1 MKRMIIAFAL
11 CLPSML
17 RAQQHKLEKIW
28 ETDTVAAG
36 GRVLLTDA
44 ARLMELKKK
53 AEQRDTAVLSLVSG
67 LQTQADKLLDMR
79 PVSVMDKASTPS
91 SGNKHDYMSQ
101 APYFWYDSSKPNGRP
116 YVNRDGQRN
125 PEIYTIT
132 DRRYIGELDN
142 ASRVLALAWYFTG
155 EEKYAVKAAALL
167 RHWFLNDSTRM
178 NPNLDYAQA
187 IPGVNDGR
195 SWGIIES
202 IALTGIADAAGLLEG
217 SRSWTNA
224 DAGALRQ
231 WYKQYLDWM
240 LTSKNGKEEHAAKNN
255 HGTWYLVQAADFAL
269 FTGDVGAARELTE
282 EGKLKMDG
290 QIEKDGKMPLELA
303 RTNALWYSTYN
314 LQAWFKLGILA
325 EKTGTDLWNYQN
337 KEGAGIQTA
346 LDWLRPYALGEKK
359 WDYQQIDGYK
369 KEDYYALLLQAA
381 TKYKESRYVEY
392 VRATGEKKNTIM
404 TALLYRE

>member
-1 MKRMIIAFAL
+1 
-11 CLPSML
+11 
-17 RAQQHKLEKIW
+17 
-28 ETDTVAAG
+28 
-36 GRVLLTDA
+36 
-44 ARLMELKKK
+44 
-53 AEQRDTAVLSLVSG
+53 
-67 LQTQADKLLDMR
+67 
-79 PVSVMDKASTPS
+79 
-91 SGNKHDYMSQ
+91 
-101 APYFWYDSSKPNGRP
+101 
-116 YVNRDGQRN
+116 
-125 PEIYTIT
+125 
-132 DRRYIGELDN
+132 LDN
-142 ASRVLALAWYFTG
+142 ASRVLALTWYFTG
-155 EEKYAVKAAALL
+155 EEKYAAKAAALL
-167 RHWFLNDSTRM
+167 RHWFLDDSTRM

-187 IPGVNDGR
+187 VPGLNNGR

-202 IALTGIADAAGLLEG
+202 IALTGIADATVLLEG
-217 SRSWTNA
+217 SRSWTAA

-240 LTSKNGKEEHAAKNN
+240 LTSKNGKDEHAAKNN
-255 HGTWYLVQAADFAL
+255 HGTWYLVQTADFAL
-269 FTGDVGAARELTE
+269 FTGDAAKARELAE
-282 EGKLKMDG
+282 EGRQKMDG

-337 KEGAGIQTA
+337 REGAGIRTA

-392 VRATGEKKNTIM
+392 VRAAGEKGNTIT